1 MKKTIILGVTG
12 SIAAYKM
19 ANVASMLVKKGF
31 DVHVLLSKNGAEFI
45 TATTFETITNNKC
58 ITETFDRDFQ
68 FDVTHISLAKKA
80 DLLLV
85 APASANIIGKLV
97 HGIADDML
105 STTALACTCPKLF
118 APAMNTAMYQNQIV
132 QKNIA
137 ELEEFGW
144 TCIKPSS
151 GRLACGDTGEGK
163 LPPEEVLV
171 EHIESTLC
179 GTADLK
185 GKKIL
190 ITAGATQEKLDP
202 VRYITNH
209 STGKMGY
216 ALAEACV
223 KRGGEVILVSGKTTL
238 QPIAQ
243 ATFLPVT
250 SAQEMFEAVTSVEDW
265 DIVIKAAAVAD
276 YRPIQVSDEKIKKN
290 DSVMEIKL
298 EKTLDI
304 LQYLGEH
311 RKQGQF
317 ICGFSM
323 ETENMIE
330 NSKKKLKRKNIDMIV
345 ANNLKQSGAG
355 FGGDTNIVT
364 IITNDKEI
372 SLELLSKRQ
381 VADKIL
387 DEIVAQ
393 L

>member
-58 ITETFDRDFQ
+58 IIDTFDREFQ

-97 HGIADDML
+97 NGIADDML

-132 QKNIA
+132 QKNISR
-137 ELEEFGW
+137 LGEFGW

-163 LPPEEVLV
+163 LPPEELLV
-171 EHIESTLC
+171 EHIESTLNS
-179 GTADLK
+179 TSDLK

-223 KRGGEVILVSGKTTL
+223 KRGGEVVLVAGKTTL
-238 QPIAQ
+238 QPISQ

-298 EKTLDI
+298 EKTQDI

-311 RKQGQF
+311 RKEGQF

-364 IITNDKEI
+364 IITKDKEI

-387 DEIVAQ
+387 DEIMT
-393 L
+393 LL